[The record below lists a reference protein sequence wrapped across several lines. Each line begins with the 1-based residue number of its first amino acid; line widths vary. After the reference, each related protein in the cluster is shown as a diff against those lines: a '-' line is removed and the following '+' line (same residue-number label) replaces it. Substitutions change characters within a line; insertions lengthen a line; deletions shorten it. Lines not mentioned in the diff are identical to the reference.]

1 MYIVNIENTNN
12 TFECGKML
20 ASYFKKN
27 NVNLLSI
34 KDNKY
39 YFSKSSNLKELYDK
53 APFYLK
59 LKERWE

>member
-1 MYIVNIENTNN
+1 
-12 TFECGKML
+12 L